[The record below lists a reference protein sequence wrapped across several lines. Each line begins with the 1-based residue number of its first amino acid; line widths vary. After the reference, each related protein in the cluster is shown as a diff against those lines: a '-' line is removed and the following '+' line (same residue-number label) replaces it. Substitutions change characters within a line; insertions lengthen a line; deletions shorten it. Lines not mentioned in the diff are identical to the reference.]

1 MWRTRRKLQ
10 ASVSVTH
17 HRERLRARFAA
28 LGLATAFTSQPI
40 SAPAQVAGSQASP
53 SRTAPTH
60 IGVVPPRLIEQSA
73 VPYPN
78 DVEGDALVVLVVI
91 VNADG
96 RVRAANAQSGDPP
109 FTEAAVECVKTWRF
123 APATRNGQPIAAT
136 IRIEVGFRAPVVRD
150 VERDEASDVTAPT
163 QTQKIETGTSGGAT
177 AGAANPEQPIEVT
190 VAGEKRAPMVVS
202 LARTEVRQI
211 PGTFGDPFR
220 AVEILPGVTPLLSG
234 VPYFYVRGAP
244 PGNVGYYLD
253 GIRVPYLYHVAIG
266 PSIVHPGM
274 VDRVDL
280 YSGGYPARYGRFAGG
295 IAAAETTAPNP
306 TWRGEANVRLYD
318 AGAMVEGGFDRGR
331 GTLLLGGRYSYTAAL
346 ISLAAKDVKIDYR
359 DYQARVSYDLSP
371 KDQMSVVGFG
381 AYDLIAS
388 ETGGITTVRFGTE
401 FYRGEARWD
410 RRIGDDGH
418 LRTALTLGYDQSAMG
433 GMVNAR
439 NRMGGLRAELQKPL
453 SRKLFLRGGVDGLLE
468 SYRVTDVPYEDP
480 DDPEAG
486 FARRLFPP
494 RKDTVLG
501 VHGEVGIELQP
512 RFFVTP
518 GLRVDYFTSGSST
531 AVGVDPRLS
540 AKLKLSDKFAIVQA
554 YGIAHQPPSFVLP
567 IPGFALGS
575 LARGLQTSYQTSAGI
590 EWGLAQATL
599 LTASMFHN
607 VFTNL
612 TDALSVPEGLQQ
624 SDDVNQRTRGRSYG
638 LELFLHRRLTQHL
651 GGFLSYTLSRS
662 TRRLGNDEFPSAF
675 DRRHVLNTALA
686 YDLGRNWRAGTRLTF
701 YTGAPK
707 QEETSTASVGTE
719 APTAARPT
727 NPRVANPPRDP
738 AFYRIDLRLEKSWRY
753 GKTTH
758 LSFVAEVLNVTA
770 CKEIYQ
776 GTAIG
781 PIFVPSIGL
790 EGGF

>member
-1 MWRTRRKLQ
+1 MAQSANPAARSDASTGSTDVGSGSERSEVTR
-10 ASVSVTH
+10 
-17 HRERLRARFAA
+17 
-28 LGLATAFTSQPI
+28 
-40 SAPAQVAGSQASP
+40 APVPAHAQSNADVA
-53 SRTAPTH
+53 
-60 IGVVPPRLIEQSA
+60 PPRLIEQSV
-73 VPYPN
+73 VPYPK
-78 DVEGDALVVLVVI
+78 DAHGDALVVVVVT

-96 RVRAANAQSGDPP
+96 GVRAVSAQSGEPP
-109 FTEAAVECVKTWRF
+109 FTDVAVASVKQWRF
-123 APATRNGQPIAAT
+123 EPARRGGKPIAAI
-136 IRIEVGFRAPVVRD
+136 IRMEVTFQAPVTREV
-150 VERDEASDVTAPT
+150 VDEPVQEVAAS
-163 QTQKIETGTSGGAT
+163 TST
-177 AGAANPEQPIEVT
+177 NKKTRTPAAEPDKPLEVT
-190 VAGEKRAPMVVS
+190 VLGEKRAPMVVS

-274 VDRVDL
+274 VDSVDL

-318 AGAMVEGGFDRGR
+318 AGAMVEGGFDQGR

-346 ISLAAKDVKIDYR
+346 ISLAAKDVTIDYR
-359 DYQARVSYDLSP
+359 DYQARASYDVTTN
-371 KDQMSVVGFG
+371 DQLSVVGFG

-388 ETGGITTVRFGTE
+388 KSGGVSTVRFGTE
-401 FYRGEARWD
+401 FYRGELRWD
-410 RRIGDDGH
+410 RKLSDGGRV
-418 LRTALTLGYDQSAMG
+418 RTAFTLGYDQSAMG
-433 GMVNAR
+433 GMINAQ
-439 NRMGGLRAELQKPL
+439 NRMGGMRTELDKPL
-453 SRKLFLRGGVDGLLE
+453 GSKLRIRAGMDGLLE
-468 SYRVTDVPYEDP
+468 SYRVTSVPYEDP
-480 DDPEAG
+480 DDPERG
-486 FARRLFPP
+486 FAQRLFPP
-494 RKDTVLG
+494 RKDSVLG
-501 VHGEVGIELQP
+501 IHGELGIEVQP

-518 GLRVDYFTSGSST
+518 GLRVDYFTSGSAS

-540 AKLKLSDKFAIVQA
+540 AKLKLSDRFAIVQA

-575 LARGLQTSYQTSAGI
+575 LGKGLQTAYQTSAGV
-590 EWGLAQATL
+590 EWGLAQGTV
-599 LTASMFHN
+599 LTSSVFHN
-607 VFTNL
+607 AFTNL
-612 TDALSVPEGLQQ
+612 TDALSVPAGLEH
-624 SDDVNQRTRGRSYG
+624 SDDVNQRSTGRSYG
-638 LELFLHRRLTQHL
+638 FELFLHRKLTSHL

-662 TRRLGNDEFPSAF
+662 TRRLGNDVFPAAF

-686 YDLGRNWRAGTRLTF
+686 YNLGRNWRAGTRLTL
-701 YTGAPK
+701 YSGAPK
-707 QEETSTASVGTE
+707 RTQASLTDVDAE
-719 APTAARPT
+719 APTVGTAP
-727 NPRVANPPRDP
+727 NPRISNPPRDP
-738 AFYRIDLRLEKSWRY
+738 VFYRIDVRLEKLWRY

-770 CKEIYQ
+770 NKETYN